1 VTNRP
6 SARHSVMRSHRWAIN
21 WIVILVV
28 GCGSPAGTSIE
39 ANASDHEQT
48 PTQKPAE
55 PIATPS
61 SPPMA
66 STESTEGPRSPGWVA
81 AAPMPRD
88 RQGFDAVLLGDGTVL
103 VVGDDFAC
111 YPGGAV
117 AGSET
122 AEVYDPSTNTW
133 SDVESLN
140 KPRKSFATVALGDG
154 TALVAGGVNADDVP
168 YSSTWVLDPTT
179 RTWRSGGLLHEARAE
194 PVMTALSDGRA
205 LILGG
210 RGVGVRNYLSTAEI
224 FDPKSSS
231 WTTTGSL
238 PPRVAATNV
247 VGLGD
252 GGAVALGYDSTDTE
266 PVRTTFVFDASDGTW
281 THAEAIPNAF
291 GFELVSLGEG
301 RALAIGGNNGGELE
315 GGDGSVIDLVSRFDS
330 TSGRWRVQAP
340 MSTPRIG
347 SQATSLADG
356 RVLVAGGAVRATYH
370 SGELISTT
378 EVFDPATEQWT
389 AVGDLLEPRQQGLA
403 VSLQDGSVLM
413 LGGNA
418 SFNTQVDVPYC
429 PPPLTTVER
438 YYPR

>member
-1 VTNRP
+1 
-6 SARHSVMRSHRWAIN
+6 M
-21 WIVILVV
+21 
-28 GCGSPAGTSIE
+28 
-39 ANASDHEQT
+39 
-48 PTQKPAE
+48 
-55 PIATPS
+55 
-61 SPPMA
+61 
-66 STESTEGPRSPGWVA
+66 
-81 AAPMPRD
+81 
-88 RQGFDAVLLGDGTVL
+88 L

-122 AEVYDPSTNTW
+122 AEVYDPNTNTW

-140 KPRKSFATVALGDG
+140 KPRKSFATVALSDG

-168 YSSTWVLDPTT
+168 YSSTWVLDPST
-179 RTWRSGGLLHEARAE
+179 RTWRSGGLLREARAE
-194 PVMTALSDGRA
+194 PVMTALSDGRV

-210 RGVGVRNYLSTAEI
+210 RGVGVGNYLSTAEI

-238 PPRVAATNV
+238 PPKVAVTHV

-266 PVRTTFVFDASDGTW
+266 PVRTTFVFDSSDGTW

-291 GFELVSLGEG
+291 GFELISLGEG

-315 GGDGSVIDLVSRFDS
+315 GGDSSVIDLVSRFDS
-330 TSGRWRVQAP
+330 TVGRWRAQPP

-347 SQATSLADG
+347 SQATTLADG
-356 RVLVAGGAVRATYH
+356 RVLVAGGAVRATYQ

-378 EVFDPATEQWT
+378 EAFDPSTERWT
-389 AVGDLLEPRQQGLA
+389 PAEALLEPRQHGLA
-403 VSLQDGSVLM
+403 ISLQDGSVLL